1 MKNAHERFGIAEF
14 EKRLKDTTTR
24 IRLTADCFIG
34 EPANKS
40 GASQGH
46 LLSVFGTDV
55 EVAALWAAVLGEERI
70 RVGGP
75 DMMPYLVM
83 FGERPSVYRGT
94 LTLAGRRRPIRHL
107 VVLSTQF
114 RAEGDQARIIVKGN
128 SPALILR
135 AAANFHGLP
144 LLASWDEWFFAR
156 LRKAG
161 RMRPLSGLNCEPVT
175 IRGTKAEFLE
185 WIGAGLKLGQ
195 IQIPTP

>member
-1 MKNAHERFGIAEF
+1 MKNAHERFGFAEF

-24 IRLTADCFIG
+24 VRLTADCFIG
-34 EPANKS
+34 EPPNKS

-94 LTLAGRRRPIRHL
+94 LTLTGRRRPIRHL

-135 AAANFHGLP
+135 TAANFHGLP
-144 LLASWDEWFFAR
+144 LLASWDEWLFAR

-161 RMRPLSGLNCEPVT
+161 RMRPLSGLNCEPVA
-175 IRGTKAEFLE
+175 IRGTKAEFLD

>member
-1 MKNAHERFGIAEF
+1 MKNAHERFGFAEF

-34 EPANKS
+34 EPADKVALPKATCFPSSAPTLRLRRS
-40 GASQGH
+40 GLPSSARNASV
-46 LLSVFGTDV
+46 S
-55 EVAALWAAVLGEERI
+55 AA
-70 RVGGP
+70 P
-75 DMMPYLVM
+75 NMMPYLVM

-94 LTLAGRRRPIRHL
+94 LTLPGRRRPIRHL

-161 RMRPLSGLNCEPVT
+161 RMRPLSGLNCDPVA
-175 IRGTKAEFLE
+175 IRGTKTEFLE

-195 IQIPTP
+195 IQIPTM